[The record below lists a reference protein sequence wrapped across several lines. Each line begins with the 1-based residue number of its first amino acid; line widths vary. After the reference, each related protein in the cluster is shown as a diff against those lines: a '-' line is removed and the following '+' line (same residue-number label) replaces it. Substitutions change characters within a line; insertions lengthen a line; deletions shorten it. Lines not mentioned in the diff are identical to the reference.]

1 MSDVGPVALTGGG
14 EHLAGCELIER
25 RLLELTGVSRP
36 RVAVIP
42 TAAARR
48 QMPKTAALARNY
60 WGRLGA
66 AVSIAIPECDIDRA
80 LDVVGQ
86 ADIIVLPGGH
96 PNKLVA
102 SLGASPVTDLIIE
115 RWRQGVAIS
124 GSSAGAMCLFEWRIK
139 LYPPNPLRPIPGLG
153 LLDGYVSAPHF
164 DRFRGQRWAHS
175 VLRWLGGA
183 GVIGLDE
190 ATALVGRSGALEVVG
205 RGGVTVVDGDGTAN
219 YPSGEW
225 APVDLLRGS
234 KVRLGHASAIR
245 RVGEDMPHLT
255 PVAAQV

>member
-14 EHLAGCELIER
+14 EHLTGCESIER

-60 WGRLGA
+60 WARLGA
-66 AVSIAIPECDIDRA
+66 AVSIAVPECDIDRA
-80 LDVVGQ
+80 LDAVGQ
-86 ADIIVLPGGH
+86 ADIVVLPGGH

-124 GSSAGAMCLFEWRIK
+124 GSSAGAMCLFEWRIN
-139 LYPPNPLRPIPGLG
+139 LYPPNPLRTIPGFG

-164 DRFRGQRWAHS
+164 DRLRGRRWAHH
-175 VLRWLGGA
+175 VVGRLGGL

-205 RGGVTVVDGDGTAN
+205 RGAVSVVDGDGITS
-219 YPSGEW
+219 YPPGQW
-225 APVDLLRGS
+225 VPVDVLRGS
-234 KVRLGHASAIR
+234 RARIDQAAAI
-245 RVGEDMPHLT
+245 GGQDSLMPHLT
-255 PVAAQV
+255 PVAAEA